1 MDSMRRLLYYI
12 LRYTCRLLIHIPC
25 SFVQYVLHD
34 TAKLIELQGSA
45 KKFIERLDWMF
56 DNVGTL
62 YIILSADI

>member
-1 MDSMRRLLYYI
+1 M
-12 LRYTCRLLIHIPC
+12 
-25 SFVQYVLHD
+25 QYVPHD
-34 TAKLIELQGSA
+34 TAKLIELQGDP